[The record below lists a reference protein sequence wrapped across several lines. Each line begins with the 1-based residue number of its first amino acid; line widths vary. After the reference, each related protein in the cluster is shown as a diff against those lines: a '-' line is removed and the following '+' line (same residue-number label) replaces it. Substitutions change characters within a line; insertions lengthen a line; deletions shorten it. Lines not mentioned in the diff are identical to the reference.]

1 MEGMEKIKERI
12 LEDARREA
20 DKIIRGAEK
29 EAQNILDH
37 AEKTARQRK
46 KALYEKAQKDSQEAR
61 RKTLAM
67 AELEMRKGLLAV
79 KQKMVDTAFERT
91 LEKLRNLEG
100 KDYENMIMGMM
111 EKAVE
116 TGNEEI
122 ILSPNDLKK
131 FKPEFLSTVNQR
143 LSKKGIKSNLKIAE
157 ETRNIRGGFI
167 LKGEGV
173 EVNNSFE
180 SIIRMERDEIESQV
194 AAILFGE

>member
-79 KQKMVDTAFERT
+79 KQKMVDTAFERA

-157 ETRNIRGGFI
+157 ETRNIQGGFI
-167 LKGEGV
+167 LKGKGV

>member
-37 AEKTARQRK
+37 AKKTARQRK

-79 KQKMVDTAFERT
+79 KQKMVDTAFERA

-157 ETRNIRGGFI
+157 ETRNIQGGFI
-167 LKGEGV
+167 LKGKGV